1 MKLYGASPASLAAAA
16 ADADMPRGA
25 VKAAILLKRDTCA
38 VDRGAKLSYETFVV
52 VVAMLR
58 RNKTKNKDQLA
69 PGVNNLKAA
78 RTVLVEGMDENI

>member
-1 MKLYGASPASLAAAA
+1 MVALLVAVV
-16 ADADMPRGA
+16 ADAMPRGA

-58 RNKTKNKDQLA
+58 RNKTKNKDQLE
-69 PGVNNLKAA
+69 PEVNNLKAA
-78 RTVLVEGMDENI
+78 RIVLVEGMDDNI